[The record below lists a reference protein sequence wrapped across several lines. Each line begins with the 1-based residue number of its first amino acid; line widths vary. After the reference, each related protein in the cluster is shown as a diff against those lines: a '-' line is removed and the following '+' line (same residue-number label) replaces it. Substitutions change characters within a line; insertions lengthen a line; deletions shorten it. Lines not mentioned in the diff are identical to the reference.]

1 MSDRKLTI
9 RDIARL
15 AGVSRSTV
23 SLVLNNDRRISE
35 VTRTRV
41 QSIIQGAGYEPN
53 AMARGLARRR
63 AGMVAVVVPRTSSH
77 VFSDYYF
84 SEAISGIGDVLA
96 ARGNRMIIEMTG
108 NPFIQDRAHHKLFHE
123 GQIDGMLIIGALST
137 DEYILKM
144 GRRFPVVLVNSM
156 LDDIPSVYA
165 DNHKGMLRMVEYL
178 VGLDHRRIGYIGGL
192 DITTVGADRTRG
204 YREGMIAA
212 GLADDDRWV
221 AWGNFSEESGV
232 EAARD
237 LLARTPRPTAI
248 VAANDMMA
256 IGALRAAEEA
266 GIDVPRQ
273 LTLVGADDVSLA
285 SYVRPRLT
293 TLRQPMYDIG
303 RAATEL
309 LLELSEAVDPGAPL
323 PPPPAA
329 ASAGAPPDGS
339 SSAIHLYMSTEIVIR
354 ESSARVE
361 VSLDRSGSSP

>member
-1 MSDRKLTI
+1 MSERKLTI

-15 AGVSRSTV
+15 SGVSRSTV

-35 VTRTRV
+35 ETRTRV
-41 QSIIQGAGYEPN
+41 QSIIQRSGYEPN
-53 AMARGLARRR
+53 AIARGLARRR

-77 VFSDYYF
+77 VFSDHYV

-96 ARGNRMIIEMTG
+96 GRGYRMLIEMA
-108 NPFIQDRAHHKLFHE
+108 NDAFIQDRAHHKLFRE

-137 DEYILKM
+137 DEYILEIS
-144 GRRFPVVLVNSM
+144 RRFPVVLVNSM

-165 DNHKGMLRMVEYL
+165 DNHQGMLRMIEYL
-178 VGLDHRRIGYIGGL
+178 VGLGHRRIGYIGGL

-204 YREGMIAA
+204 YREGLAAA
-212 GLADDDRWV
+212 GLPGDDRWV

-232 EAARD
+232 EACRHLIARESR
-237 LLARTPRPTAI
+237 LTAI

-266 GIDVPRQ
+266 GMAVPGQ

-303 RAATEL
+303 RSATNL
-309 LLELSEAVDPGAPL
+309 LLELSEERREAVELAAR
-323 PPPPAA
+323 PA
-329 ASAGAPPDGS
+329 S
-339 SSAIHLYMSTEIVIR
+339 SIHLFMSTEIVVR
-354 ESSARVE
+354 ESSARADE
-361 VSLDRSGSSP
+361 PTDN